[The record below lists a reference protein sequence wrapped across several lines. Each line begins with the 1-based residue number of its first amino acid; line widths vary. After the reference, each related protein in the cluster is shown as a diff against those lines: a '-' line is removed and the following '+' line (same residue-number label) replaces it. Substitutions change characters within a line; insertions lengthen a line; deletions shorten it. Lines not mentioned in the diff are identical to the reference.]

1 MIVRAQR
8 RRITIA
14 LGGLLLGAGTIGVR
28 AAAQPKEQ
36 VIKIVARRF
45 TYSPNHLTLKKGV
58 PVIIEL
64 TSADVLMGFNVPDF
78 QARADIMPGRVAR
91 VRLVPDKAGTFTFL
105 CDIFCGSG
113 HETMNGTI
121 TVVA

>member
-1 MIVRAQR
+1 MALSALV
-8 RRITIA
+8 
-14 LGGLLLGAGTIGVR
+14 LGGGTMGLR

-36 VIKIVARRF
+36 VIKILARKF
-45 TYSPNHLTLKKGV
+45 TYTPNKLTLKKGV
-58 PVIIEL
+58 PVVLEL
-64 TSADVLMGFNVPDF
+64 TTADVLMGFSVPDF
-78 QARADIMPGRVAR
+78 DVRADIIPGRVAR
-91 VRLVPDKAGTFTFL
+91 VRLVPDKVGTFAFL